1 MLDTLYIRCRV
12 AKMELCSLHLLL
24 TYECNFDCDHCFVW
38 GSPKQTGTMTI
49 RNLQEILRQ
58 GKEMGTVKSIFF
70 EGGEPFLYHPV
81 MVKGAQMAKKMGFS
95 VGVLSNSYWANT
107 VEDAMEWLRPLA
119 GLVDGVS
126 FSSDLYHYDKMVSD
140 KAKNARAAARKLGI
154 NVGLLQVAQPEAMK
168 AASVVG
174 QLPHGESAV
183 MFRGRAVEKLAR
195 RAAKKPWKSFTE
207 CPHEKLREPD
217 RLHLDP
223 LGNVHICQGIMAG
236 NVFRKPLSR
245 LCEAY
250 DPDSHP
256 IIGPLLDGGPAELV
270 RHYELRHEAGY
281 ADACHL
287 CYEARAR
294 LRKRFPQTL
303 GPNQMYG
310 VLK

>member
-1 MLDTLYIRCRV
+1 MRLF
-12 AKMELCSLHLLL
+12 SLHLLL

-49 RNLQEILRQ
+49 KNLQEILRQ
-58 GKEMGTVKSIFF
+58 GKDLGTVKSIFF

-140 KAKNARAAARKLGI
+140 KARNARAAARKLGI

-174 QLPHGESAV
+174 QLPHGESTV
-183 MFRGRAVEKLAR
+183 MFRGRAVEKLAG

-207 CPHEKLREPD
+207 CSHEKLREPD
-217 RLHLDP
+217 RVHLDP
-223 LGNVHICQGIMAG
+223 LGNVHVCQGIMAG

-245 LCEAY
+245 LCEVY

-270 RHYELRHEAGY
+270 RRYELRHEAGY

-287 CYEARAR
+287 CYEARGI
-294 LRKRFPQTL
+294 LRERFPKTL

-310 VLK
+310 ILK